1 MARKKQPKKTWLDAL
16 DEDYQSSLESS
27 PVETGPVPQ
36 PSWDKTPLTFV
47 GYDTP
52 QTDAPQTRSVGTQ
65 QVGTPAY
72 KRGFIEDLL
81 LSDNPT
87 TGLGLAVANLFAN
100 RQAANAS
107 NDLNA
112 ALADQLT
119 PKEDIELQKLQT
131 QLDNLRAGKAKKLSV
146 VFGPGEM
153 GKPYYVEEDY
163 TPQESKALETKLLS
177 DIGSLQ
183 KRIASGEFSRAREQA
198 AAKAAEAEGRLKAA
212 QQVAAATKQQL
223 APTTELFSRNIG
235 QGSTLENVAPT
246 AGSLVG
252 GGLGALLTGTPA
264 GAAVGSAAG
273 ASLGAVPAAKAVYN
287 QSLVQAMLPPEK
299 GGYGATY
306 EEAVDYALGNTAIEF
321 GSEALGG
328 LFEGAA
334 VVGKKALSALGGSLT
349 KKAVKDQL
357 IQKIRSRTARTLAAT
372 GVEYGTELA
381 GQAGQVGFDALL
393 AQSSDFGT
401 AAGRE
406 VMKQNVQNQI
416 DNAGST
422 AVDTLIQ
429 TALIAGPAASVGAHA
444 AYKQDLANQAKIR
457 DALTSKVVNRGVAD
471 VLAKQQ
477 PSSTVEPAPPT
488 NELALKP
495 VQEDLLQEDLFPDL
509 LHDAE
514 LDVDPNEQ
522 RRAADLKAA
531 QERIAWNQRNKERAA
546 EIANANARN
555 GLVAAVDNA
564 ISKVE
569 ELRSR
574 VEDGDTSS
582 GTLNSLAAAQREQR
596 VAQAALDRFDSLQQQ
611 PEPTPTVEQTAEP
624 EQLSLGLNEPA
635 QPKKRS
641 PSLTWTI
648 PSQEREAAVIKEAT
662 SVLNQH
668 KKNDNK
674 LVDTEFKRLRAER
687 AQRRNAAMMAAAE
700 ATRGKSNDE
709 RLAAIAQAAREFDA
723 ANPEVTRDQINLDE
737 LLARQKQPKQS
748 SRRTT
753 SAPAP
758 VAESAVSQT
767 ASVEQSAPTSEI
779 GKRVAQL
786 ADKLRSSA
794 MAMEAGDTA
803 GGTAAPKF
811 DRAAFTNKVSSTI
824 SNLFK
829 HNSDASV
836 DVLNMLDQDKLRFAP
851 NAESVGLDV
860 GSNAK
865 AAYRMHDGKM
875 YLFTDHLDPKD
886 AVAAI
891 IAGYHEGTH
900 YGQHSESSNRGNV
913 MASLLGDK
921 KYGSSVKKVL
931 AAAEKGNTVAKRAV
945 ATANVQVSP
954 EERASNPAL
963 YEKELMAH
971 FVGEVMRAR
980 SKPLGS
986 VAGVARD
993 ILAGA
998 RNAVRNVTGVNLDVS
1013 FNDIYAAAKNV
1024 GKEVLSTD
1032 HTQEGPVSKDALAM
1046 IYNVRDGKP
1055 TPGQE
1060 RAIKNGYVY
1069 DSVDGT
1075 RKYVLSDSD
1084 ASMSNYQYQKL
1095 IDSMHDGEVPLSEI
1109 MDHDVL
1115 YRERPDAADVK
1126 VVAVDNLGPNVYG
1139 SYDPDSKTIY
1149 ISSRALRDGKERTL
1163 DTLLHEAQHHVQN
1176 TDGRAHQF
1184 FRSDPDSLVKKAKK
1198 KLDYYSRQ
1206 NELAAN
1212 SLISAATRHYR
1223 GTELG
1228 ADIVDVL
1235 NKPNASP
1242 ALKARMV
1249 AELLRDVTDMPSS
1262 LKKFYDDYMYTRD
1275 KHTEA
1280 LANYGKALDV
1290 DYAKYRRN
1298 ITEKE
1303 AFFTQRARK
1312 ATQDQLDKLDV
1323 ENAIRYQ
1330 DVAPDGTDITEGKLD
1345 VPNNEGVVEV
1355 KSKEAPDKAAALA
1368 MADTAPE
1375 GEQLTATPVGRWLPS
1390 SIRSLFDATHGLG
1403 KAANE
1408 SIEHAM
1414 DSPAGKRMQAEAH
1427 MGRYDS
1433 ALVELAAERG
1443 MTPEEL
1449 NRKIEAELNA
1459 IPDDIK
1465 GYDANIAAFNKV
1477 VEKYGAAGEALK
1489 DMRDLIDS
1497 LSLQV
1502 VEDRLSSSTPLS
1514 STEQKLYQAII
1525 DNMGRYTTRQYAA
1538 YAGKAGTKY
1547 SKAVWS
1553 DYAKRKK
1560 AGKFINDVI
1569 EENYKKV
1576 ANAIDVLVNDNL
1588 YVPEKEG
1595 LAQLDEDRV
1604 RSLYNT
1610 WIGNPENVPL
1620 QDMRDQLLA
1629 RREEINRNRPELE
1642 KHAEAIVRQLLGL
1655 TKVNEPLA
1663 EYYRGAK
1670 RDNSI
1675 LRKRSNI
1682 APELRT
1688 LMGEITDPA
1697 MSMLMTTAKLAEFTS
1712 KTRMFLELANN
1723 MEGDIL
1729 PPTALAPDNWVTLSD
1744 EGYGPLRGYK
1754 VSPNMEKALTDVT
1767 QIHATFEQAVAVAAN
1782 QPAILGKKL
1791 LLGAS
1796 DAWSAMAKVQKGM
1809 KIVGNPA
1816 NLLVNFAGGGMIMLQ
1831 NGNINPKYF
1840 VKGLLDAK
1848 DLIMYA
1854 MNPKAAKS
1862 GSMRLVE
1869 NGVVDSAFVG
1879 EIKAEQFRELNN
1891 LIKDMS
1897 GRGDSEQLAM
1907 VKNFIYKALAGGRET
1922 YAMADVLYKIANF
1935 HHQVD
1940 HLKAFYEAEGVK
1952 KTAEEI
1958 DREAAN
1964 DVRRTN
1970 FTYRRAAPL
1979 VKALEQRGFT
1989 MFGPYMAEVFRTQIS
2004 NMLQGIGEIKRAGEA
2019 KTAEGKNIML
2029 RRGLMRIG
2037 GQLLSYGLVANA
2049 SRLMASA
2056 FGEDDEEQSLL
2067 RSLLPEYL
2075 RDQDFG
2081 IVGLDDNG
2089 YPLLYQFSKFD
2100 PVGPVTDLIRAAVN
2114 GDNVTVGDVLAK
2126 LKDTYV
2132 TPTLFS
2138 SAKDLVLAATA
2149 DKAPSKKPLVQQ
2161 VDPEFYSNIIDIAN
2175 SAHIDRATVLALTNF
2190 GEAFF
2195 PGFMLSWRQDNARPA
2210 GDSLK
2215 DSLAKAL
2222 SYIGFR
2228 FVSLDPAKPLNYA
2241 ARNYTGTLNSGRQE
2255 LMNFFSDSSDR
2266 TQLEVEAK
2274 LARIRKDEYDAFNH
2288 LTKVVKAAKRL
2299 GQSNTQT
2306 TSVLKNAGLNLSQL
2320 RNAANGTFRSEVVSS
2335 RSLDTYMQKELD
2347 AARPEDRPAI
2357 RQKWKAIKRSL
2368 MDADKILD
2376 KGSN

>member
-1 MARKKQPKKTWLDAL
+1 MARNKQPKKTWLDAL
-16 DEDYQSSLESS
+16 DEEYSSSLESS
-27 PVETGPVPQ
+27 PVEKGPLPK
-36 PSWDKTPLTFV
+36 PSWDATPLQFV
-47 GYDTP
+47 GEENQVPTSVAQDT
-52 QTDAPQTRSVGTQ
+52 AA
-65 QVGTPAY
+65 PAY
-72 KRGFIEDLL
+72 KRGFVEDTL
-81 LSDNPT
+81 LSDNPS

-112 ALADQLT
+112 ALAEQLT
-119 PKEDIELQKLQT
+119 PKEDIELQKLQS
-131 QLDNLRAGKAKKLSV
+131 QLDDLRAGKAKKLSV
-146 VFGPGEM
+146 TFGPGEM
-153 GKPYYVEEDY
+153 GKPYYIEEDY

-212 QQVAAATKQQL
+212 QQVADATKQQL
-223 APTTELFSRNIG
+223 TPTTELFSRNIG

-252 GGLGALLTGTPA
+252 GGLGALTGNPA
-264 GAAVGSAAG
+264 VVAGGSMAG
-273 ASLGAVPAAKAVYN
+273 ASLGAIPAAKAVYN
-287 QSLVQAMLPPEK
+287 QALVQAMLPPEK

-306 EEAVDYALGNTAIEF
+306 EEAVDYAIGNTAIEF

-334 VVGKKALSALGGSLT
+334 VVGKKALSKLGGSLT
-349 KKAVKDQL
+349 KKAVKNQL
-357 IQKIRSRTARTLAAT
+357 IQKIRSRTARTVAAT
-372 GVEYGTELA
+372 AVEYGTEL
-381 GQAGQVGFDALL
+381 GSQAGQVGFDALL

-406 VMKQNVQNQI
+406 LMKKNVQNQI

-422 AVDTLIQ
+422 ALDTLIQ
-429 TALIAGPAASVGAHA
+429 TLLVAGPAAGVGAHLD
-444 AYKQDLANQAKIR
+444 YKRDLANQAKIR
-457 DALTSKVVNRGVAD
+457 DMLTSKVVNRGVAD
-471 VLAKQQ
+471 VLANQQ
-477 PSSTVEPAPPT
+477 TGSTAEPAPPT

-495 VQEDLLQEDLFPDL
+495 VQEQLQDLFPD
-509 LHDAE
+509 AE
-514 LDVDPNEQ
+514 PGIDPNEQ
-522 RRAADLKAA
+522 RRADDLKAA
-531 QERIAWNQRNKERAA
+531 QERVAWNQRNRERAA
-546 EIANANARN
+546 ETANANARN

-564 ISKVE
+564 TSKVE

-611 PEPTPTVEQTAEP
+611 PEPTTTTEQTPEP
-624 EQLSLGLNEPA
+624 EQLSLGLNEPT
-635 QPKKRS
+635 QPKKQS
-641 PSLTWTI
+641 PGLTWTI
-648 PSQEREAAVIKEAT
+648 PSQEQEAAVTKEAT

-668 KKNDNK
+668 KKNDNE
-674 LVDTEFKRLRAER
+674 LVDTEFEKLRAER

-700 ATRGKSNDE
+700 ATRGKSNEE

-748 SRRTT
+748 NRQTA

-758 VAESAVSQT
+758 VAESAVSQAAT
-767 ASVEQSAPTSEI
+767 AEQPAPTSEV
-779 GKRVAQL
+779 GKRIAQL
-786 ADKLRSSA
+786 ADKLQSSG
-794 MAMEAGDTA
+794 MAMGAGDTA
-803 GGTAAPKF
+803 GGTVAPKF
-811 DRAAFTNKVSSTI
+811 DMAAFINKVSSTI

-865 AAYRMHDGKM
+865 AAYRMHDGKL

-886 AVAAI
+886 AVASI

-931 AAAEKGNTVAKRAV
+931 TAAEKGNTVAKKAV
-945 ATANVQVSP
+945 AAANAQVSP

-998 RNAVRNVTGVNLDVS
+998 RNAVRNVTGANLDVS

-1032 HTQEGPVSKDALAM
+1032 HAQEGPVSKDALAM
-1046 IYNVRDGKP
+1046 IYNIRDGKP

-1084 ASMSNYQYQKL
+1084 ASMSDYQYQKL
-1095 IDSMHDGEVPLSEI
+1095 VDSMHEGAVPLSEI

-1115 YRERPDAADVK
+1115 YRERPGAADVK
-1126 VVAVDNLGPNVYG
+1126 VVVVDDLGPGVYG
-1139 SYDPDSKTIY
+1139 EYHRKHKEIY
-1149 ISSRALRDGKERTL
+1149 ISKKALRGGKTRAL
-1163 DTLLHEAQHHVQN
+1163 DTLLHEVQHYVQD
-1176 TDGRAHQF
+1176 TDGRAHQY
-1184 FRSDPDSLVKKAKK
+1184 FRNDPDSHVEKAKK
-1198 KLDYYSRQ
+1198 KLDYYGRQ

-1212 SLISAATRHYR
+1212 SLVDAATRQYR

-1242 ALKARMV
+1242 ALKARMI

-1298 ITEKE
+1298 IAEKE

-1323 ENAIRYQ
+1323 ENAVRYQ

-1443 MTPEEL
+1443 VAPEEL
-1449 NRKIEAELNA
+1449 NSKIEAELNA

-1477 VEKYGAAGEALK
+1477 VEKHGAAGEALK

-1553 DYAKRKK
+1553 DYEKRKK

-1642 KHAEAIVRQLLGL
+1642 KHAEAIAKQLLGL

-1670 RDNSI
+1670 RNNSI

-1688 LMGEITDPA
+1688 LMGEITNPA

-1712 KTRMFLELANN
+1712 KTKMFLELANN

-1754 VSPNMEKALTDVT
+1754 VSPNMEKALTDVA
-1767 QIHATFEQAVAVAAN
+1767 QIHATFEQAVAMAAN
-1782 QPAILGKKL
+1782 QPAVLGKKL

-1796 DAWSAMAKVQKGM
+1796 DAWSAMAKTQKGLR
-1809 KIVGNPA
+1809 IVWNPA
-1816 NLLVNFAGGGMIMLQ
+1816 NFIVNFGGGGMIMLQ

-1848 DLIMYA
+1848 DLVTYA
-1854 MNPKAAKS
+1854 MNPKVAKS
-1862 GSMRLVE
+1862 SSMRLVE

-1897 GRGDSEQLAM
+1897 GRSDSEQLARA
-1907 VKNFIYKALAGGRET
+1907 KNFLYKALAGGRET

-2037 GQLLSYGLVANA
+2037 GQLLLYGLVAKA
-2049 SRLMASA
+2049 SSLMASA
-2056 FGEDDEEQSLL
+2056 FGKDDEEQSLL
-2067 RSLLPEYL
+2067 RSLIPEYL

-2081 IVGLDDNG
+2081 IVGLDANG
-2089 YPLLYQFSKFD
+2089 YPLLYQFSRFD
-2100 PVGPVTDLIRAAVN
+2100 PVGPATDLIRAAVN

-2138 SAKDLVLAATA
+2138 SAKDLVLAVTA
-2149 DKAPSKKPLVQQ
+2149 DKTPSKKPLVQQ

-2210 GDSLK
+2210 GDSLQ
-2215 DSLAKAL
+2215 DSLVKVL

-2241 ARNYTGTLNSGRQE
+2241 ARDYTGTLNSGRRD

-2274 LARIRKDEYDAFNH
+2274 LTRIRKDEYDAFNH
-2288 LTKVVKAAKRL
+2288 LTKVAKAAKRL
-2299 GQSNTQT
+2299 GLSNMQT
-2306 TSVLKNAGLNLSQL
+2306 ASMLKKAGLDLSQL
-2320 RNAANGTFRSEVVSS
+2320 RNVTNGTFRSEVVSS

-2368 MDADKILD
+2368 MDANKTLD